1 MFEPVNCECVTVHCH
16 IVCFAL
22 QYERTCRHA
31 IKWSI
36 HYVELCIPCWSPHAP
51 TGHPQDYAGKTF
63 HFVERPPEWLICAV
77 CQALAHDPVQA
88 NCCGKIYCTRC
99 IEKWKTR
106 SNSCPTCRSTEQSK
120 RPFKVFEDRNAH
132 QRITSLTVYCPNQCD
147 GCDKIVDL
155 SEVENHLTSNHGCL
169 FHVVECGNK
178 CGHPRAWRSCIAQH
192 MTNECRLRR
201 QRCRYCPLVSSH
213 EQVTGAH
220 LEECPNYPLNCPNKC
235 GARGITRSTVPAHRE
250 VCPLQRVECEYK
262 RFGCAVV
269 LPRKDIA
276 EHLKTSVQAHLQMTK
291 RRVEEQEV
299 CHQEQEVRLQE
310 QEMRLQE
317 QEVRLQ
323 EQKVR
328 LQEQEARLQGMEA
341 TLARLAD
348 GI

>member
-1 MFEPVNCECVTVHCH
+1 MCVLF
-16 IVCFAL
+16 IVTLCAL
-22 QYERTCRHA
+22 PFNVKGHA
-31 IKWSI
+31 DMPSNGPFIMLS
-36 HYVELCIPCWSPHAP
+36 YVSFVGHPMHPPA
-51 TGHPQDYAGKTF
+51 GHPQDYAGKTF
-63 HFVERPPEWLICAV
+63 HFVERPHEWLICAV

-99 IEKWKTR
+99 IERWKTR
-106 SNSCPTCRSTEQSK
+106 SNSCPTCRSTEQSDP
-120 RPFKVFEDRNAH
+120 PFNVFRDRNAR
-132 QRITSLTVYCPNQCD
+132 QRITSLTVYCPNWKD
-147 GCDKIVDL
+147 GCGKMMDL
-155 SEVENHLTSNHGCL
+155 SDTENHLVSDNGCP

-178 CGHPRAWRSCIAQH
+178 CGHKERRATLNKH
-192 MTNECRLRR
+192 MTNECRLRH
-201 QRCRYCPLVSSH
+201 QKCQYCPLVSSH

-276 EHLKTSVQAHLQMTK
+276 EHLETSVQAHLQLTK

-299 CHQEQEVRLQE
+299 QLKNVEERAERERQAMREKVEEQEVRLQ
-310 QEMRLQE
+310 Q
-317 QEVRLQ
+317 
-323 EQKVR
+323 
-328 LQEQEARLQGMEA
+328 MEA

>member
-1 MFEPVNCECVTVHCH
+1 MPSNGPF
-16 IVCFAL
+16 IML
-22 QYERTCRHA
+22 
-31 IKWSI
+31 S
-36 HYVELCIPCWSPHAP
+36 YVSFVGHPMHPP

-99 IEKWKTR
+99 IERWKTR
-106 SNSCPTCRSTEQSK
+106 SNSCPTCRSTEQLDP
-120 RPFKVFEDRNAH
+120 PFNVFRDRNARQH
-132 QRITSLTVYCPNQCD
+132 ITNLTVYCPNWRDDCS
-147 GCDKIVDL
+147 KEVDL
-155 SEVENHLTSNHGCL
+155 SEVENHLTSDNGCS
-169 FHVVECGNK
+169 FQIVECGNK
-178 CGHPRAWRSCIAQH
+178 CGQKERRAIVKTH

-201 QRCRYCPLVSSH
+201 QKCQYCPLVSSY

-220 LEECPNYPLNCPNKC
+220 LEECPNYPLDCPNRC
-235 GARGITRSTVPAHRE
+235 GAWSITRSTVPAHRE
-250 VCPLQRVECEYK
+250 VCPLQRVKCEYK

-276 EHLKTSVQAHLQMTK
+276 EHLKTSVQAHLQLTK

-299 CHQEQEVRLQE
+299 QLKNVEERAERERQAMREKVEEQEVRLQ
-310 QEMRLQE
+310 Q
-317 QEVRLQ
+317 
-323 EQKVR
+323 
-328 LQEQEARLQGMEA
+328 MEA